1 MRSCVRFSWNPN
13 SSNLGGYWGGFVVN
27 LKNPELIEVRVNWS
41 GHPLQITDFIDNN
54 KYLP

>member
-27 LKNPELIEVRVNWS
+27 LKDPELIEVRVNWS